1 MLSFKLSFKRMD
13 ILVREYDG
21 VERDYFMISAL
32 EDESHAC
39 HPHKLVWSFRTG
51 YGFGQ
56 IGLLS
61 TGAGQHPVFHL
72 HFQLLGPVT
81 FTFANFHQLH
91 PVHRFTRIKKASK
104 ICVKAG
110 QSWDFVR
117 KTAWCEASDFLTEKI
132 RDGHFQCRNL
142 MKPQKIST
150 SWIFMDLHGLRC
162 GWLFLILF
170 LLTLALCVRRLLLF
184 SLFLFQVIFIFFAF
198 LSLSHYFS
206 FSLVVP
212 VNSQWKVP
220 QLRFCRGD
228 RQILD
233 CIKRYWD
240 CIQRCDNLFERLNP
254 LRSVIS

>member
-170 LLTLALCVRRLLLF
+170 LLTLCSSFNVVFFIFVSSYFHFLCVSFTL
-184 SLFLFQVIFIFFAF
+184 SLFLI
-198 LSLSHYFS
+198 LSSCSSELPMEGSPTKI
-206 FSLVVP
+206 LQGGQA
-212 VNSQWKVP
+212 NS
-220 QLRFCRGD
+220 
-228 RQILD
+228 
-233 CIKRYWD
+233 
-240 CIQRCDNLFERLNP
+240 RLH
-254 LRSVIS
+254 